1 MLVLFSL
8 LGALHLGSAD
18 RRLLQS
24 LGFPLPTS
32 EALECDLVQ
41 EPKELFGRPLSASPR
56 DVGLPPT
63 EKVHA
68 PWLVEVCAGSAVLS
82 ATALRAGWNA
92 LPIDQPSCR
101 FLAHTPLF
109 SLDMRQSSSP
119 VLLASFASRANV
131 AWYHFGLPCGTCSR
145 ARERPLPNAPR
156 PLRDADNL
164 FGKAGLRPAEQ
175 EQVKAANQVYEQAVE
190 VLSLHSIV
198 GLSSPLRTRCGVGCG
213 RCLLCW
219 LSDVGQLLS
228 ANGTLPCRITISTAA
243 CLGRVAPRPHASRVR
258 PTSFMVF
265 RVLVT
270 ATTSTW
276 VGPLF
281 GEVRAGISKPRTRQP
296 IQCSCV
302 TFW

>member
-1 MLVLFSL
+1 MLH
-8 LGALHLGSAD
+8 G
-18 RRLLQS
+18 LQ
-24 LGFPLPTS
+24 
-32 EALECDLVQ
+32 
-41 EPKELFGRPLSASPR
+41 
-56 DVGLPPT
+56 
-63 EKVHA
+63 
-68 PWLVEVCAGSAVLS
+68 LVEVCAGSAVLS

-190 VLSLHSIV
+190 VLFLAFNRGALVTLENPVRSWLWPLLAVLVKRRGPASFRQWYFALQDYDFDSCMFGSGRAKATRIKGSPHV
-198 GLSSPLRTRCGVGCG
+198 FHGLSRACDGNHQHLGWAPVRR
-213 RCLLCW
+213 
-219 LSDVGQLLS
+219 GQ
-228 ANGTLPCRITISTAA
+228 GWHFQTKDEAA
-243 CLGRVAPRPHASRVR
+243 
-258 PTSFMVF
+258 
-265 RVLVT
+265 
-270 ATTSTW
+270 
-276 VGPLF
+276 
-281 GEVRAGISKPRTRQP
+281 
-296 IQCSCV
+296 CSCV